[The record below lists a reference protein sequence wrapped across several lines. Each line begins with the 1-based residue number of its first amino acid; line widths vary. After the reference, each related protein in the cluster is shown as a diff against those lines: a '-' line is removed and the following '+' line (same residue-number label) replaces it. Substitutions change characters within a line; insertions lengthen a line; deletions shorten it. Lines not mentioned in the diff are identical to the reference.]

1 MPARSPRAT
10 SVRKEYCAAYG
21 LADIDFRYP
30 LVEAAIRST
39 EPRRRIRA
47 LSSGGNSSR
56 TAMAAW
62 ITPTR
67 CRSTSVKAGDVVS
80 QTDWCDPAGLTRCLT
95 EPPSRTSQCVAATSD
110 HVLAGTDAD
119 RGGSQ
124 DGMLCG
130 RRSDSAAA
138 GGDRRPGARRIRATA
153 SGLQKG
159 HQRCSIGPRRWRGC
173 YI

>member
-10 SVRKEYCAAYG
+10 AVRKEYCAAYG

-95 EPPSRTSQCVAATSD
+95 EPPSRTSQCVAATVTTSSPERMPTA
-110 HVLAGTDAD
+110 VAVRMA
-119 RGGSQ
+119 
-124 DGMLCG
+124 C
-130 RRSDSAAA
+130 SAVGAVTVPPLGA
-138 GGDRRPGARRIRATA
+138 DRRPGARRIRATA